1 MLTDLL
7 QTNIGYVATT
17 TFVKDAHLKPND
29 VSNSVSLLSVTF
41 VILQPFSTA
50 LGRRIGPKYWI
61 PSMMLMWGAICMAHA
76 GVKSRGTLIALRL
89 LLGAAEAGFVP
100 TTFYYLSTVYPKYS
114 LGTRL
119 GLFSSVPSPPLASSL
134 YSPPSC

>member
-1 MLTDLL
+1 
-7 QTNIGYVATT
+7 
-17 TFVKDAHLKPND
+17 
-29 VSNSVSLLSVTF
+29 
-41 VILQPFSTA
+41 
-50 LGRRIGPKYWI
+50 
-61 PSMMLMWGAICMAHA
+61 MAHA

-119 GLFSSVPSPPLASSL
+119 GLFSSVPIPYTLLLTLFFSIPLTST
-134 YSPPSC
+134 